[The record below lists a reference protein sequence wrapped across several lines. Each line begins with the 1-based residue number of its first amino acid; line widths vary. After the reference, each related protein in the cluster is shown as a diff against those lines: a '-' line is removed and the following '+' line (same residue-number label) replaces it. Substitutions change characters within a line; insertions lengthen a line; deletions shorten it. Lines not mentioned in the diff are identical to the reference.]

1 MRFSHRL
8 FAGNPAQLLLLT
20 AILASAL
27 PSRLDAAT
35 SVTVLAPA
43 NVDAVIAGSTIED
56 FEDVNLIPGLTITCG
71 TWRNG
76 ANAITADA
84 AVVYSGTL
92 PRTWDP
98 AVVPLS
104 NNTWDGSH
112 ALVNGWDHKWLAPLA
127 ASIMFQFSTPQ
138 SSVGIGC
145 SNFQS
150 SETSHQLLVNGVSK
164 GNLEALPGWID
175 DIVHGKN
182 GYLLFVGG
190 PGDPITSIE
199 FKANTHYDGLVWDK
213 LAIGPMATPNHATTW
228 GRVKSL
234 YR

>member
-1 MRFSHRL
+1 MLSHRSL
-8 FAGNPAQLLLLT
+8 AGVF
-20 AILASAL
+20 AILAAL
-27 PSRLDAAT
+27 VAVAPSPVAAAT

-43 NVDAVIAGSTIED
+43 SVDAVIVGSTIED
-56 FEDVNLIPGLTITCG
+56 FEDMNLIPGLTIQFSL
-71 TWRNG
+71 WL
-76 ANAITADA
+76 NAASAVTADP
-84 AVVYSGTL
+84 AVTYTGTL

-98 AVVPLS
+98 SVVPLS

-127 ASIMFQFSTPQ
+127 SSIVFQFSTPQ
-138 SSVGIGC
+138 PSVGIGC

-150 SETSHQLLVNGVSK
+150 SVTFHQLLVNGISK

-213 LAIGPMATPNHATTW
+213 LAIGPMATPTNSTSW